1 MNDSTDNPFDLPDI
15 DQEDIPVLDDIVT
28 LGSAHE
34 DRTPII
40 PEQAVSG
47 LADYNFDTDAAPTG
61 DNSFTEEIT
70 SKDLSPEEIA
80 GETPEEDANKLP
92 LDQEQL
98 TELIEQITHKV
109 QNELES
115 KIEALIQDSVR
126 TQLIEQL
133 PDIFNNTPPSQEN

>member
-34 DRTPII
+34 DRTHII

-61 DNSFTEEIT
+61 DNSFTEEIA

-80 GETPEEDANKLP
+80 GETPEK
-92 LDQEQL
+92 
-98 TELIEQITHKV
+98 
-109 QNELES
+109 
-115 KIEALIQDSVR
+115 DSQ
-126 TQLIEQL
+126 TSLSFL
-133 PDIFNNTPPSQEN
+133 